1 MGATDPLMSTRWLRT
16 FALGGMLVMPGTA
29 FAQSAAPAPAPH
41 VPLFTL
47 EDAYLAGGFIA
58 GTLALRPLDEHFAR
72 RLQDKNS
79 QSSRFLQNVAVTFR
93 TIAEPGA
100 FFIGGGLYI
109 AGRASKQRD
118 MADLGLHGTEAVVL
132 GSVFAG
138 VLKDAFGRAR
148 PFVHPPTDST
158 GFNPNDW
165 QFGRGLTNGDQYR
178 SFPSGHSVAA
188 FAAAAAVVN
197 ETSRWWP
204 NLTWVIGPAMYGGA
218 GIVGLSR
225 MYNNRHWASDVMMG
239 AAIGTFAGNKVVRYH
254 HRTNPTNR
262 FDQWLLGASVHQSAN
277 GSYSSFAWSF
287 APAPR

>member
-1 MGATDPLMSTRWLRT
+1 MPTRLLR
-16 FALGGMLVMPGTA
+16 ALFVAGILVTPVPARTQTT
-29 FAQSAAPAPAPH
+29 QSAPR
-41 VPLFTL
+41 VPLFTVN
-47 EDAYLAGGFIA
+47 DAYLAGGFIA
-58 GTLALRPLDEHFAR
+58 GTLLLHPVDELFAR
-72 RLQDKNS
+72 RLQNKSS
-79 QSSRFLQNVAVTFR
+79 QSSRFLQDVAVTFR

-132 GSVFAG
+132 GSIFAG

-165 QFGRGLTNGDQYR
+165 QFGRGLTSGDNYR

-204 NLTWVIGPAMYGGA
+204 DLTWVIGPAMYGGA

-254 HRTNPTNR
+254 HRTNPTNK
-262 FDQWLLGASVHQSAN
+262 FDRWLLGASVHQSAS
-277 GSYSSFAWSF
+277 GSYSSFNWTF

>member
-1 MGATDPLMSTRWLRT
+1 MSTRWLRAV
-16 FALGGMLVMPGTA
+16 ALGGMLVMPATG
-29 FAQSAAPAPAPH
+29 FAQSATPAPH

-47 EDAYLAGGFIA
+47 DDAYLAGGFIA
-58 GTLALRPLDEHFAR
+58 GTVALQRADEHFAR
-72 RLQDKNS
+72 RLQNKNS
-79 QSSRFLQNVAVTFR
+79 QSNRFLQEVAVTFR

-100 FFIGGGLYI
+100 FVIGGTLYI
-109 AGRASKQRD
+109 GGRLSKQHD

-165 QFGRGLTNGDQYR
+165 QFGRGLTSGDQYR

-262 FDQWLLGASVHQSAN
+262 FDRWLLGASVHQSAN

>member
-1 MGATDPLMSTRWLRT
+1 MRMHLLRRLF
-16 FALGGMLVMPGTA
+16 FASVVIPAALN
-29 FAQSAAPAPAPH
+29 AQTTTEAPR
-41 VPLFTL
+41 VPLFTWN
-47 EDAYLAGGFIA
+47 DAYLAGGFIV
-58 GTLALRPLDEHFAR
+58 GTLALRPVDQYFAT
-72 RLQDKNS
+72 RLQNKYT
-79 QSSRFLQNVAVTFR
+79 QSNRFLQDVAVTVR

-100 FFIGGGLYI
+100 FIIGGTLYVV
-109 AGRASKQRD
+109 GRVSKQRD
-118 MADLGLHGTEAVVL
+118 MADLGLHGTEAVVV

-165 QFGRGLTNGDQYR
+165 QFGRGLKSGDSYR

-197 ETSRWWP
+197 EASRWWP
-204 NLTWVIGPAMYGGA
+204 HYQFVVGPAMYGGA
-218 GIVGLSR
+218 ALVGVSR

-254 HRTNPTNR
+254 HRTNPTNK
-262 FDQWLLGASVHQSAN
+262 FDKWLLGGSVQSKAS
-277 GSYSSFAWSF
+277 GGYSLAWSII
-287 APAPR
+287 PAPR

>member
-1 MGATDPLMSTRWLRT
+1 MSTHLLR
-16 FALGGMLVMPGTA
+16 ALFVAGILVTPVPARTQTT
-29 FAQSAAPAPAPH
+29 QSAPR
-41 VPLFTL
+41 VPLFTVN
-47 EDAYLAGGFIA
+47 DAYLAGGFIA
-58 GTLALRPLDEHFAR
+58 GTLLLHPVDELFAR
-72 RLQDKNS
+72 RLQNKSS
-79 QSSRFLQNVAVTFR
+79 QSSRFLQDVAVTFR

-132 GSVFAG
+132 GSIFAG
-138 VLKDAFGRAR
+138 VLKDGFGRAR

-165 QFGRGLTNGDQYR
+165 QFGRGLTSGDNYR

-204 NLTWVIGPAMYGGA
+204 DLTWVIGPAMYGGA

-254 HRTNPTNR
+254 HRTNPTNK
-262 FDQWLLGASVHQSAN
+262 FDRWLLGASVHQSAS
-277 GSYSSFAWSF
+277 GSYSSFNWTL

>member
-1 MGATDPLMSTRWLRT
+1 MPATVFGQP
-16 FALGGMLVMPGTA
+16 
-29 FAQSAAPAPAPH
+29 AAPPPAPH

-47 EDAYLAGGFIA
+47 DDAYLAGGFIA
-58 GTLALRPLDEHFAR
+58 GTFALRPLDEHFAR

-79 QSSRFLQNVAVTFR
+79 QSSRFLQDVAVTFR

-100 FFIGGGLYI
+100 FVIGGGLYI

-158 GFNPNDW
+158 GFNANDW
-165 QFGRGLTNGDQYR
+165 QFGRGLTDGDKYR

-218 GIVGLSR
+218 GIVGVSR

-262 FDQWLLGASVHQSAN
+262 FDRWLLGASVHQSAN

>member
-1 MGATDPLMSTRWLRT
+1 MPTRLLCGLFVAGILVTPVPART
-16 FALGGMLVMPGTA
+16 QTT
-29 FAQSAAPAPAPH
+29 QSAPR
-41 VPLFTL
+41 VPLFTVN
-47 EDAYLAGGFIA
+47 DAYLAGGFIA
-58 GTLALRPLDEHFAR
+58 GTLLLHPVDEFFAR
-72 RLQDKNS
+72 RLQNKSS
-79 QSSRFLQNVAVTFR
+79 QSSRFLQDVAVTFR

-132 GSVFAG
+132 GSIFAG

-165 QFGRGLTNGDQYR
+165 QFGRGLTSGDKYR

-204 NLTWVIGPAMYGGA
+204 DLKWVIGPAMYGGA

-254 HRTNPTNR
+254 HRTNPTNK
-262 FDQWLLGASVHQSAN
+262 FDRWLLGASVRQSAS
-277 GSYSSFAWSF
+277 GSYSSFNWTF

>member
-1 MGATDPLMSTRWLRT
+1 MTEAQGPRNSTRMRI
-16 FALGGMLVMPGTA
+16 MSGTVGLILSIP
-29 FAQSAAPAPAPH
+29 SAVHGQTATTPK
-41 VPLFTL
+41 VPLFTWN
-47 EDAYLAGGFIA
+47 DAFLAGGFVA
-58 GTLALRPLDEHFAR
+58 GTLALRPVDQYFAT
-72 RLQDKNS
+72 RLQNKYT
-79 QSSRFLQNVAVTFR
+79 QSNRFLQGVATTVR

-100 FFIGGGLYI
+100 IIIGGTLYV

-138 VLKDAFGRAR
+138 VLKDGFGRAR

-158 GFNPNDW
+158 GFDPNNW
-165 QFGRGLTNGDQYR
+165 QFLRGLKSGDSYR

-204 NLTWVIGPAMYGGA
+204 HLTWVIGPSMYGGA
-218 GIVGLSR
+218 TLVGASR
-225 MYNNRHWASDVMMG
+225 MYDNRHWASDVMMG
-239 AAIGTFAGNKVVRYH
+239 AAIGTFAGNKVIRYH
-254 HRTNPTNR
+254 HRTNPNNK
-262 FDQWLLGASVHQSAN
+262 FDKWLLGASLRPNAV
-277 GSYSSFAWSF
+277 GSYSWSWTV

>member
-1 MGATDPLMSTRWLRT
+1 MQAP
-16 FALGGMLVMPGTA
+16 A
-29 FAQSAAPAPAPH
+29 FAQTPAPR
-41 VPLFTL
+41 VPLFTVD
-47 EDAYLAGGFIA
+47 DAYLAGGFIA
-58 GTLALRPLDEHFAR
+58 GTLALRPVDEFFAR
-72 RLQDKNS
+72 RLQNKYS
-79 QSSRFLQNVAVTFR
+79 QSSRFLQDVAVTFR

-100 FFIGGGLYI
+100 FVIGGTLYV

-165 QFGRGLTNGDQYR
+165 QFGRGLTRGDSYR

-204 NLTWVIGPAMYGGA
+204 SLTWVIGPAMYGGA

-262 FDQWLLGASVHQSAN
+262 FDRWLLGASVRQSAS
-277 GSYSSFAWSF
+277 GSYSAFAWSL